1 MAITG
6 NFRRVSPYFAN
17 LNRRAWNLI
26 FLIWKLDH
34 IPQMEMS
41 TMICRSRAP
50 LAALFGLL
58 AAGPL
63 MAHHSLGSEFQMGTP
78 SAITGVLTRVEW
90 DNPHIYWTVD
100 VKDEGGKVT
109 RWSVE
114 GLPPSYLRRS
124 GVTRQS
130 METLMGTT
138 ITVHGRF
145 AKDGSKLMWAMDF
158 TLPDGR
164 VIPVGPRQ
172 GDPDAR

>member
-1 MAITG
+1 MAG
-6 NFRRVSPYFAN
+6 RFRASSV
-17 LNRRAWNLI
+17 
-26 FLIWKLDH
+26 
-34 IPQMEMS
+34 
-41 TMICRSRAP
+41 
-50 LAALFGLL
+50 ALFSLL
-58 AAGPL
+58 VAGPVL
-63 MAHHSLGSEFQMGTP
+63 AHHSLGSEFQMGNP
-78 SAITGVLTRVEW
+78 VAITGTLTKVEW
-90 DNPHIYWTVD
+90 DNPHIFWFVD
-100 VKDEGGKVT
+100 VKDESGKVT
-109 RWSVE
+109 RWSIE

-130 METLMGTT
+130 MEVLVGTT

>member
-1 MAITG
+1 MT
-6 NFRRVSPYFAN
+6 R
-17 LNRRAWNLI
+17 
-26 FLIWKLDH
+26 
-34 IPQMEMS
+34 
-41 TMICRSRAP
+41 RSRAV
-50 LAALFGLL
+50 LVALVGLL
-58 AAGPL
+58 MAGPL
-63 MAHHSLGSEFQMGTP
+63 MAHHSLGAEFQMGNP
-78 SAITGVLTRVEW
+78 SAITGLLTKVEW

-100 VKDEGGKVT
+100 VKDDSGKVT

-114 GLPPSYLRRS
+114 GLPPSYLHRS

-130 METLMGTT
+130 MEPLVGTT

-164 VIPVGPRQ
+164 VIPVGPRR

>member
-1 MAITG
+1 MTL
-6 NFRRVSPYFAN
+6 RVFAP
-17 LNRRAWNLI
+17 WV
-26 FLIWKLDH
+26 
-34 IPQMEMS
+34 
-41 TMICRSRAP
+41 
-50 LAALFGLL
+50 ALFSLLL
-58 AAGPL
+58 AGPV
-63 MAHHSLGSEFQMGTP
+63 MAHHSLGSEFQMGNP
-78 SAITGVLTRVEW
+78 AALTGVLTKVEW
-90 DNPHIYWTVD
+90 DNPHIFWFVD
-100 VKDEGGKVT
+100 AKDESGKIT

-130 METLMGTT
+130 MEMLVGTT
-138 ITVHGRF
+138 LTVHGRF